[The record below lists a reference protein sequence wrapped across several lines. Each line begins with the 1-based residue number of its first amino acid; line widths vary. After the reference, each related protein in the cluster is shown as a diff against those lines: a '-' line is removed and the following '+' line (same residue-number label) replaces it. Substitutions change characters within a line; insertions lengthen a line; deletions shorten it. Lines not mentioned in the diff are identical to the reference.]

1 MSSSSRPTPIR
12 TPSRPEYPDVYF
24 VSPDCAISD
33 LENVASAFYRE
44 QEAAFLLGAL
54 GGKLTKSNKLAFI
67 GSNSNVIMNRF
78 DYGFQAGVK
87 YVNPK
92 ATVTSTQT
100 GSYTDVNKGKE
111 IANML
116 YDQGVDYIAP
126 AAAACNVGVFQAS
139 SERGGNCWTFGA
151 ADGQFHLMP
160 DRIVASQ
167 VKRVDNTCYRFLK
180 EIAEGNFKGG
190 TPVEMG
196 LKEEGVDLLY
206 TTNETLKA
214 TIPQET
220 IDQVEALRKD
230 VIDGKIKVPATKE
243 EFDSFQFP
251 A

>member
-1 MSSSSRPTPIR
+1 
-12 TPSRPEYPDVYF
+12 
-24 VSPDCAISD
+24 
-33 LENVASAFYRE
+33 
-44 QEAAFLLGAL
+44 
-54 GGKLTKSNKLAFI
+54 
-67 GSNSNVIMNRF
+67 
-78 DYGFQAGVK
+78 
-87 YVNPK
+87 
-92 ATVTSTQT
+92 
-100 GSYTDVNKGKE
+100 
-111 IANML
+111 
-116 YDQGVDYIAP
+116 
-126 AAAACNVGVFQAS
+126 
-139 SERGGNCWTFGA
+139 
-151 ADGQFHLMP
+151 MP

-214 TIPQET
+214 TIPQEA

-243 EFDSFQFP
+243 DFDSFQFP